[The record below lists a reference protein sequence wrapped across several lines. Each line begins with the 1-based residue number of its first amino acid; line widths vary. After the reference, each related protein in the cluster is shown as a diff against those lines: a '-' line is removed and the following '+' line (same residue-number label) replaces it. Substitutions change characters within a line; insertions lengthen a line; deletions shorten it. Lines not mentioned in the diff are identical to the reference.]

1 MNATTSSS
9 SEDREGNRPRVLVIE
24 DEAHLAAGLKLNLEL
39 EGYRV
44 ANARTIR
51 EAAAQLMQGGTF
63 DLILLDIM
71 LPDGDGF
78 AFCKQ
83 LREAGNYVPVI
94 MLTARSG
101 AEDRVRGL
109 DTGADDYLAKPFEL
123 PELLAR
129 VRSALRRRDWQARD
143 ASGDASGGP
152 GRGVLIFGQVKVNFD
167 THEVLAF
174 DQPVRLTQLELD
186 LLYYFSHNAR
196 RVLTREELL
205 ERVWHLHNSP
215 NTRSVDNFIVR
226 LRKYFEPHPDKPVYF
241 VSHRGAGYKFVP
253 DGDRR
258 ESGTL

>member
-1 MNATTSSS
+1 MSATTAGT
-9 SEDREGNRPRVLVIE
+9 DRETRPRVLVIE

-51 EAAAQLMQGGTF
+51 EAAAQLVQGSAI

-83 LREAGNYVPVI
+83 LRDAGNYVPVI
-94 MLTARSG
+94 MLTARGG

-109 DTGADDYLAKPFEL
+109 NTGADDYLAKPFEL

-129 VRSALRRRDWQARD
+129 VRSALRRRDWHRD
-143 ASGDASGGP
+143 AGNEP
-152 GRGVLIFGQVKVNFD
+152 GLGSLNFGQVKVNFD
-167 THEVLAF
+167 THEVTAF
-174 DQPVRLTQLELD
+174 DKPVRLTQLELD
-186 LLYYFSHNAR
+186 LLYYFAQHPR

-205 ERVWHLHNSP
+205 ERVWKLHNAP

-226 LRKYFEPHPDKPVYF
+226 LRKHFEPQPEKPVYF

-253 DGDRR
+253 DGAT
-258 ESGTL
+258 SGSDGE

>member
-1 MNATTSSS
+1 MSAQAT
-9 SEDREGNRPRVLVIE
+9 EDREAARPRVLVIE

-51 EAAAQLMQGGTF
+51 EAAGQLVQGSAF

-78 AFCKQ
+78 AFCRQ

-94 MLTARSG
+94 MLTARGG

-129 VRSALRRRDWQARD
+129 VRSALRRRDWHARD
-143 ASGDASGGP
+143 SGGEP
-152 GRGVLIFGQVKVNFD
+152 GRGELKFGQVQVNFD
-167 THEVLAF
+167 THEVTAF
-174 DQPVRLTQLELD
+174 GKSVRLTQLELD
-186 LLYYFSHNAR
+186 LLYYFSRHPR

-226 LRKYFEPHPDKPVYF
+226 LRKYFEPQPDQPAFF

-253 DGDRR
+253 DGVG
-258 ESGTL
+258 ESTKD